1 MVAKDALTP
10 LKSTRPLHE
19 RVHERMIELIH
30 GGRLAPGQKLPA
42 EVELA
47 RQLGVSRA
55 SLREAL
61 QRLAMEGYI
70 ARKRGIGT
78 FVVGPKPFLMDAGI
92 ERLSSLTDI
101 ISTRGFEPGTTE
113 YAIRTEPA
121 DTHWAERL
129 GLAPGDMLTVVDRV
143 RTADGRPFCYDRSLF
158 PTHYLPSDLSHEEIG
173 ESLLLYVEARLGLY
187 ISHAIARVIPEQC
200 DSFLSAKLGVPEGA
214 LILKLEEVN
223 FLDDNTP
230 VWCSEEYFPREYL
243 TWHVVRTR

>member
-1 MVAKDALTP
+1 MVSEDALTP
-10 LKSTRPLHE
+10 LKSTRPLHD
-19 RVHERMIELIH
+19 RVHDCLVELILS
-30 GGRLAPGQKLPA
+30 GKLAPGQKLPA

-101 ISTRGFEPGTTE
+101 IASRGFTPGTTE
-113 YAIRTEPA
+113 YIVRAEPA
-121 DTHWAERL
+121 DARWAERL
-129 GLAPGDMLTVVDRV
+129 DLDVGDLLTVVDRV

-158 PTHYLPSDLSHEEIG
+158 PTHYLSSELSREEIG
-173 ESLLLYVEARLGLY
+173 ESLLLYVEDKLGLY
-187 ISHAIARVIPEQC
+187 ISHAIARVIPEQS
-200 DSFLSAKLGVPEGA
+200 DAFLSAKLGVPEGA

-223 FLDDNTP
+223 FLHDNTP
-230 VWCSEEYFPREYL
+230 VWCSEEYFPREFL